1 MKNTKAKRKR
11 ILIIGIN
18 SRPEF
23 TGIGRYTGEMLTW
36 LAGQG
41 HEVTMITAY
50 PYYPHWKIQKPYS
63 GWLFKK
69 ETPLP
74 GLTLYRCPLYV
85 PAVPTGLKRMIHEGT
100 FFLSALLVVIRLLFK
115 HRADT
120 VFAIAPPF
128 HLGFLALLYKVFKGS
143 TVVYHLQDLQIDAAK
158 ELGILKSAP
167 LFSILFSLEK
177 FILRKADLVTTISVG
192 MHERILKKVKRAVVL
207 FPNWVDT
214 NLYYPI
220 KERGDLRRRWGF
232 LAEDKLVVYA
242 GSIGEKQG
250 LDMLLRIAAK
260 LGIHKQIKFIIC
272 GTGPFKD
279 RLVALASDLGL
290 DNVFF
295 FPMQGDDVF
304 NDFLNVADVHLVLQ
318 KGDAGDLVMPSKL
331 TTILS
336 TGGLTIATAN
346 PGTTLYEV
354 ITSHKMG
361 IIVSPDNELELS
373 NAIVDCFE
381 FDHSEKR
388 INARNFAEHHLNKE
402 VILNNLSA
410 YL

>member
-1 MKNTKAKRKR
+1 MSKKR

-41 HEVTMITAY
+41 HEVTMVTAY

-63 GWLFKK
+63 GWLYKK

-85 PAVPTGLKRMIHEGT
+85 PPVPTGLKRMIHEGT
-100 FFLSALLVVIRLLFK
+100 FFMSAFLVIVKLLFK
-115 HRADT
+115 RRYDT
-120 VFAIAPPF
+120 VFTIAPPF
-128 HLGFLALLYKVFKGS
+128 HLGFLALFYRFFKGS
-143 TVVYHLQDLQIDAAK
+143 PIVYHLQDLQIDAAK
-158 ELGILKSAP
+158 ELGILKSGP
-167 LFSILFSLEK
+167 LFSVLFNLEK
-177 FILRKADLVTTISVG
+177 FILKKADIVTTISVG
-192 MHERILKKVKRAVVL
+192 MHERILNKIRRSVVL

-214 NLYYPI
+214 NLYYPVR
-220 KERGDLRRRWGF
+220 ERDNLKRRWGF
-232 LAEDKLVVYA
+232 LPEDKLVVYA

-250 LDMLLRIAAK
+250 LDMLLHIAAT
-260 LGIHKQIKFIIC
+260 LETHKQIKFIIC
-272 GTGPFKD
+272 GTGPFKEK
-279 RLVALASDLGL
+279 LAAQAIELGL
-290 DNVFF
+290 NNVFF
-295 FPMQGDDVF
+295 FPLQGDDVF
-304 NDFLNVADVHLVLQ
+304 NDFLNIADVHLVLQ

-336 TGGLTIATAN
+336 IGGLAIATAN

-354 ITSHKMG
+354 ITANQMG

-381 FDHSEKR
+381 CDHSQKR
-388 INARNFAEHHLNKE
+388 INARNFAEHNLNKDI
-402 VILNNLSA
+402 ILNNLSA

>member
-1 MKNTKAKRKR
+1 MGMSRKR

-36 LAGQG
+36 LAGRG
-41 HEVTMITAY
+41 HDVTMITAY
-50 PYYPHWKIQKPYS
+50 PYYPYWKIQKPYS
-63 GWLFKK
+63 GWLYKK

-85 PAVPTGLKRMIHEGT
+85 PSVPTGLKRMIHEGT
-100 FFLSALLVVIRLLFK
+100 FFMSAFLVIVKLLFK
-115 HRADT
+115 RPYDT
-120 VFAIAPPF
+120 VFTIAPPF
-128 HLGFLALLYKVFKGS
+128 HLGFLALFYRFFKGS
-143 TVVYHLQDLQIDAAK
+143 PIVYHLQDLQIDAAK
-158 ELGILKSAP
+158 ELGILKSGP
-167 LFSILFSLEK
+167 LFSVLFSLEK
-177 FILRKADLVTTISVG
+177 FILKKADIVTTISVG
-192 MHERILKKVKRAVVL
+192 MHERILNKVKRSVVL
-207 FPNWVDT
+207 FPNWVDI

-220 KERGDLRRRWGF
+220 KERDDLKRKWGF
-232 LAEDKLVVYA
+232 LSGDRLVVYA

-250 LDMLLRIAAK
+250 LDMLLHIAAT
-260 LGIHKQIKFIIC
+260 LGIHKQIKFVIC
-272 GTGPFKD
+272 GTGPFKEK
-279 RLVALASDLGL
+279 LSTLAAELGL
-290 DNVFF
+290 NNVYF
-295 FPMQGDDVF
+295 FPLQGDDVF
-304 NDFLNVADVHLVLQ
+304 NDFLNIADVHLVLQ

-354 ITSHKMG
+354 ITAHEMG
-361 IIVSPDNELELS
+361 IIVSPDNEVELS

-381 FDHSEKR
+381 YDHSQKR
-388 INARNFAEHHLNKE
+388 INARNFAERHLNKD
-402 VILNNLSA
+402 VILNNLST

>member
-1 MKNTKAKRKR
+1 MSKKR

-41 HEVTMITAY
+41 HEVTMVTAY
-50 PYYPHWKIQKPYS
+50 PYYPYWKIQKPYS
-63 GWLFKK
+63 GWLYKK
-69 ETPLP
+69 ETPMP

-85 PAVPTGLKRMIHEGT
+85 PSVPTGLKRMIHEGT
-100 FFLSALLVVIRLLFK
+100 FFMSAFLVVVKLLFK
-115 HRADT
+115 RRYDT
-120 VFAIAPPF
+120 VFTIAPPF
-128 HLGFLALLYKVFKGS
+128 HLGFLALFYRFFKGS
-143 TVVYHLQDLQIDAAK
+143 PIVYHLQDLQIDAAK
-158 ELGILKSAP
+158 ELGILKSGP
-167 LFSILFSLEK
+167 LFSVLFNLEK
-177 FILRKADLVTTISVG
+177 FILKKADIVTTISVG
-192 MHERILKKVKRAVVL
+192 MHERILNKIRRSVVL

-214 NLYYPI
+214 NLYYPVR
-220 KERGDLRRRWGF
+220 ERDDLKRRWGF
-232 LAEDKLVVYA
+232 LPEDKLVVYA

-250 LDMLLRIAAK
+250 LDMLLHIAAT
-260 LGIHKQIKFIIC
+260 LGPHKQIKFIIC
-272 GTGPFKD
+272 GTGPFKEK
-279 RLVALASDLGL
+279 LAALAIELGL
-290 DNVFF
+290 NNVFF
-295 FPMQGDDVF
+295 FPLQGDDVF
-304 NDFLNVADVHLVLQ
+304 NDFLNIADVHLVLQ

-336 TGGLTIATAN
+336 IGGLAIATAN

-354 ITSHKMG
+354 ITANQMG

-381 FDHSEKR
+381 YDHSQTR
-388 INARNFAEHHLNKE
+388 INARNFAEHNLNKD
-402 VILNNLSA
+402 VILNKLST

>member
-1 MKNTKAKRKR
+1 MSKKR

-41 HEVTMITAY
+41 HQVTMITAY
-50 PYYPHWKIQKPYS
+50 PYYPYWKIQKPYS
-63 GWLFKK
+63 GWLYKK

-100 FFLSALLVVIRLLFK
+100 FFMSAFLVVVKLLFK
-115 HRADT
+115 RRYDT
-120 VFAIAPPF
+120 VFTIAPPF
-128 HLGFLALLYKVFKGS
+128 HLGFLALFYRFFKGS
-143 TVVYHLQDLQIDAAK
+143 PIVYHLQDLQIDAAK
-158 ELGILKSAP
+158 ELGILKSGP
-167 LFSILFSLEK
+167 LFSVLFNLEK
-177 FILRKADLVTTISVG
+177 FILKKADIVTTISVG
-192 MHERILKKVKRAVVL
+192 MHERILNKIRRSVVL

-214 NLYYPI
+214 NLYYPVR
-220 KERGDLRRRWGF
+220 ERDDLKRRWGF
-232 LAEDKLVVYA
+232 LPEDKLVVYA

-250 LDMLLRIAAK
+250 LDMLLHIAAT
-260 LGIHKQIKFIIC
+260 LGTHKQIKFIIC
-272 GTGPFKD
+272 GTGPFKEK
-279 RLVALASDLGL
+279 LAALAIELGL
-290 DNVFF
+290 NNVFF
-295 FPMQGDDVF
+295 FPLQGDDVF
-304 NDFLNVADVHLVLQ
+304 NDFLNIADVHLVLQ

-336 TGGLTIATAN
+336 IGGLAIATAN

-354 ITSHKMG
+354 ITTNQMG

-381 FDHSEKR
+381 CDHSQKR
-388 INARNFAEHHLNKE
+388 INARNFAEHNLNKDI
-402 VILNNLSA
+402 ILNNLSA

>member
-1 MKNTKAKRKR
+1 MEMSKKRL
-11 ILIIGIN
+11 LIIGIN

-36 LAGQG
+36 LAAQG
-41 HEVTMITAY
+41 YEVTMITAY

-63 GWLFKK
+63 GWLYKK

-85 PAVPTGLKRMIHEGT
+85 PQVPTGLKRMIHEAT
-100 FFLSALLVVIRLLFK
+100 FFMSAFLVVLRLLFK
-115 HRADT
+115 KRYDT
-120 VFAIAPPF
+120 IFTIAPPF
-128 HLGFLALLYKVFKGS
+128 HLGFLALFYRFFKGS
-143 TVVYHLQDLQIDAAK
+143 TIVYHLQDLQIDAAK
-158 ELGILKSAP
+158 ELGILKSGP
-167 LFSILFSLEK
+167 LFSILFNLEK
-177 FILRKADLVTTISVG
+177 FILKKVNIVTTISVG
-192 MHERILKKVKRAVVL
+192 MHDRILKKLKRPVAI

-220 KERGDLRRRWGF
+220 KERDELKHKWGF
-232 LAEDKLVVYA
+232 LSEDKLVVYA

-250 LDMLLRIAAK
+250 LDVLLNIAGT
-260 LGIHKQIKFIIC
+260 LGVHRQIKFIIC

-279 RLVALASDLGL
+279 RLEALASDLGL
-290 DNVFF
+290 NNVFF

-304 NDFLNVADVHLVLQ
+304 NDFLNIADVHLVLQ

-381 FDHSEKR
+381 YDHSQKR
-388 INARNFAEHHLNKE
+388 INARKFAEHNLNKD
-402 VILNNLSA
+402 VILNNLSS

>member
-1 MKNTKAKRKR
+1 LKNTEAKRKR

-63 GWLFKK
+63 GWLYKK

-100 FFLSALLVVIRLLFK
+100 FFLSALLIVIRLLFK
-115 HRADT
+115 RGADT

-128 HLGFLALLYKVFKGS
+128 HLGFLALLYRFFKGS

-158 ELGILKSAP
+158 ELGILKSPP
-167 LFSILFSLEK
+167 LFSVLFSLEK
-177 FILRKADLVTTISVG
+177 FILRKADIVTTISAG
-192 MHERILKKVKRAVVL
+192 MHERILKKVKRQVVI

-214 NLYYPI
+214 SLYYPV
-220 KERGDLRRRWGF
+220 KERGELRQKWGF
-232 LAEDKLVVYA
+232 LSEDKLVVYA

-250 LDMLLRIAAK
+250 LDVLLNIAAT
-260 LGIHKQIKFIIC
+260 LGVHKQIKFVIC

-279 RLVALASDLGL
+279 KLVRLASDLGL

-295 FPMQGDDVF
+295 FPLQGDDVF
-304 NDFLNVADVHLVLQ
+304 NDFLNIADVHLVLQ
-318 KGDAGDLVMPSKL
+318 KGDAADLVMPSKL

-336 TGGLTIATAN
+336 TGGLTIATAK

-354 ITSHKMG
+354 ITDNQMG
-361 IIVSPDNELELS
+361 IIVSPDNQLELS
-373 NAIVDCFE
+373 DAIVHCFE
-381 FDHSEKR
+381 TDHSQKR
-388 INARNFAEHHLNKE
+388 INARNFAERNLDKA
-402 VILNNLSA
+402 VILNNLSD

>member
-1 MKNTKAKRKR
+1 MSKKR

-41 HEVTMITAY
+41 HEVTMVTAY
-50 PYYPHWKIQKPYS
+50 PYYPYWKIQKPYS
-63 GWLFKK
+63 GWLYKK
-69 ETPLP
+69 ETPMP

-85 PAVPTGLKRMIHEGT
+85 PSVPTGLKRMIHEGT
-100 FFLSALLVVIRLLFK
+100 FFMSAFLVVVKLLFK
-115 HRADT
+115 RRYDT
-120 VFAIAPPF
+120 VFTIAPPF
-128 HLGFLALLYKVFKGS
+128 HLGFLALFYRFFKGS
-143 TVVYHLQDLQIDAAK
+143 PIVYHLQDLQIDAAK
-158 ELGILKSAP
+158 ELGILKSGP
-167 LFSILFSLEK
+167 LFSVLFNLEK
-177 FILRKADLVTTISVG
+177 FILKKADIVTTISIG
-192 MHERILKKVKRAVVL
+192 MHERILNKIRRPVVL

-214 NLYYPI
+214 NLYHPVR
-220 KERGDLRRRWGF
+220 ERDNLKRRWGF
-232 LAEDKLVVYA
+232 LPEDKLVVYA

-250 LDMLLRIAAK
+250 LDMLLHIAAT
-260 LGIHKQIKFIIC
+260 LGTHKQIKFIIC
-272 GTGPFKD
+272 GTGPFKEK
-279 RLVALASDLGL
+279 LAALAIELGL
-290 DNVFF
+290 NNVFF
-295 FPMQGDDVF
+295 FPLQGDDVF
-304 NDFLNVADVHLVLQ
+304 NDFLNIADVHLVLQ

-336 TGGLTIATAN
+336 IGGLAIATAN

-354 ITSHKMG
+354 ITANQMG

-381 FDHSEKR
+381 YDHSQKR
-388 INARNFAEHHLNKE
+388 INARNFAEHNLNKD
-402 VILNNLSA
+402 VILNKLST

>member
-1 MKNTKAKRKR
+1 MSKKR

-41 HEVTMITAY
+41 HRVTMITAY
-50 PYYPHWKIQKPYS
+50 PYYPYWKIQKPYS
-63 GWLFKK
+63 GWLYKK

-100 FFLSALLVVIRLLFK
+100 FFMSAFLVVVKLLFK
-115 HRADT
+115 RRYDT
-120 VFAIAPPF
+120 VFTIAPPF
-128 HLGFLALLYKVFKGS
+128 HLGFLALFYRFFKGS
-143 TVVYHLQDLQIDAAK
+143 PIVYHLQDLQIDAAK
-158 ELGILKSAP
+158 ELGILKSGP
-167 LFSILFSLEK
+167 LFSVLFNLEK
-177 FILRKADLVTTISVG
+177 FILKKADIVTTISVG
-192 MHERILKKVKRAVVL
+192 MHERILNKIRRSVVL

-214 NLYYPI
+214 NLYYPVR
-220 KERGDLRRRWGF
+220 ERDDLKRRWGF
-232 LAEDKLVVYA
+232 LPEDKLVVYA

-250 LDMLLRIAAK
+250 LDMLLHIAAT
-260 LGIHKQIKFIIC
+260 LGTHKQIKFIIC
-272 GTGPFKD
+272 GTGPFKEK
-279 RLVALASDLGL
+279 LAALAIELGL
-290 DNVFF
+290 NNVFF
-295 FPMQGDDVF
+295 FPLQGDDVF
-304 NDFLNVADVHLVLQ
+304 NDFLNIADVHLVLQ

-336 TGGLTIATAN
+336 IGGLAIATAN

-354 ITSHKMG
+354 ITTNQMG

-381 FDHSEKR
+381 CDHSQKR
-388 INARNFAEHHLNKE
+388 INARNFAEHNLNKDI
-402 VILNNLSA
+402 ILNNLSA

>member
-1 MKNTKAKRKR
+1 MSKKR

-41 HEVTMITAY
+41 HEVTMVTAY
-50 PYYPHWKIQKPYS
+50 PYYPYWKIQKPYS
-63 GWLFKK
+63 GWLYKK
-69 ETPLP
+69 ETPMP

-85 PAVPTGLKRMIHEGT
+85 PSVPTGLKRMIHEGT
-100 FFLSALLVVIRLLFK
+100 FFMSAFLVVVRLLFK
-115 HRADT
+115 RRYDT
-120 VFAIAPPF
+120 VFTIAPPF
-128 HLGFLALLYKVFKGS
+128 HLGFLALFYRFFKGS
-143 TVVYHLQDLQIDAAK
+143 PIVYHLQDLQIDAAK
-158 ELGILKSAP
+158 ELGILKSGP
-167 LFSILFSLEK
+167 LFSVLFNLEK
-177 FILRKADLVTTISVG
+177 FILKKADIVTTISIG
-192 MHERILKKVKRAVVL
+192 MHERILNKIRRPVVL

-214 NLYYPI
+214 NLYHPVR
-220 KERGDLRRRWGF
+220 ERDNLKRRWGF
-232 LAEDKLVVYA
+232 LPEDKLVVYA

-250 LDMLLRIAAK
+250 LDMLLHIAAT
-260 LGIHKQIKFIIC
+260 LGPHKQIKFIIC
-272 GTGPFKD
+272 GTGPFKEK
-279 RLVALASDLGL
+279 LAALAIELGL
-290 DNVFF
+290 NNVFF
-295 FPMQGDDVF
+295 FPLQGDDVF
-304 NDFLNVADVHLVLQ
+304 NDFLNIADVHLVLQ

-336 TGGLTIATAN
+336 IGGLTIATAN

-354 ITSHKMG
+354 ITTNQMG

-381 FDHSEKR
+381 CDHSQKR
-388 INARNFAEHHLNKE
+388 INARNFAEHNLNKD
-402 VILNNLSA
+402 VILNKLST